1 MARSRNDV
9 PRKRI
14 NALMVRRVPDCT
26 SSEAYRAWRSACYT
40 SRPPSNT
47 WFCTDCTPL
56 HQTMMK
62 MQGRCNHP
70 YIKFRLD
77 EDDYLE
83 GYIDEKDHKLHAE
96 TVLILNRIE
105 VPWNLDEEGSER
117 GAKMVIDTATGKE
130 KEIFCAHGQ
139 HMRPIS
145 DMRLRK
151 TGAVSRWV
159 CGVCRAN
166 IREARKERAKL
177 QKQLA
182 KEKK

>member
-14 NALMVRRVPDCT
+14 NALMVRRIPDCT
-26 SSEAYRAWRSACYT
+26 SSEAYRKWRSSCYL

-62 MQGRCNHP
+62 MQGKCNHP

-83 GYIDEKDHKLHAE
+83 GYIDEKDNKLHAE

-105 VPWNLDEEGSER
+105 VPWNLEEEGSER
-117 GAKMVIDTATGKE
+117 GDKMVIDTATGKE

-159 CGVCRAN
+159 CGTCRAN